1 MDEIRAAGAEGEG
14 GQVIP
19 NRRFTVT
26 EQVGPFAVSVG
37 FKQDHRGEWTIP
49 FEVFV
54 SERGKSGSELDGHL
68 YEIGVAASA
77 LMQGKLRS
85 GGG

>member
-1 MDEIRAAGAEGEG
+1 M
-14 GQVIP
+14 IP
-19 NRRFTVT
+19 DRRYT
-26 EQVGPFAVSVG
+26 ETQQIGPFAVSVG
-37 FKQDHRGEWTIP
+37 FRQDHLGNWTIP

-54 SERGKSGSELDGHL
+54 TARGKSGTDLDGHL

-77 LMQGKLRS
+77 IMQGKGGP

>member
-1 MDEIRAAGAEGEG
+1 M
-14 GQVIP
+14 IP
-19 NRRFTVT
+19 DRRFTVT

-37 FKQDHRGEWTIP
+37 FKQDHLGNWTIP

-54 SERGKSGSELDGHL
+54 TARGKSGTELDGHL

-77 LMQGKLRS
+77 MMQGK
-85 GGG
+85 GGS